1 MYVGI
6 GVGVSVGV
14 GVAVGSGVAVSVGR
28 AVFVGV
34 TGEEVALGIR
44 ISPCGDD
51 SVSGSVRGVPPDKSR
66 QDVIVNVKATAAI
79 SKVFEFISLL

>member
-14 GVAVGSGVAVSVGR
+14 GVAVGSDVAKSVGMT
-28 AVFVGV
+28 VFVGV
-34 TGEEVALGIR
+34 SGREVALGIR
-44 ISPCGDD
+44 VSPCGDD
-51 SVSGSVRGVPPDKSR
+51 SVSGLVGGVPPDKSR
-66 QDVIVNVKATAAI
+66 QDVIVNVKAIAAI